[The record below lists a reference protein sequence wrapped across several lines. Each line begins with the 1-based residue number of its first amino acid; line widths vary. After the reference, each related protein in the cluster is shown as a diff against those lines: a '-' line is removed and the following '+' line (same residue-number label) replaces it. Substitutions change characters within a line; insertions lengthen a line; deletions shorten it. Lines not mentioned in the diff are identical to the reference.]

1 MAKPPRGTDVT
12 LRHMAKPDAASG
24 PSTGGFRVVVS
35 RERVTLPNGH
45 EIWLDVVHH
54 PGAAAVVPFT
64 GDAEVAL
71 IRQYRH
77 AAGGTILEVPA
88 GKLDAG
94 EAPLHCAERELAEEA
109 GYRAGRIEALGSIWT
124 TPGFTDEVIHL
135 YAAFD
140 LARVPSRPE
149 DDEVIEVIR
158 VPLDHALDLVWR
170 GELRDAKS
178 ALALIHAA
186 RHVGRLR

>member
-1 MAKPPRGTDVT
+1 MAKPSANQEPIQ
-12 LRHMAKPDAASG
+12 
-24 PSTGGFRVVVS
+24 GGFRVVVS
-35 RERVTLPNGH
+35 HERVTLPTGR
-45 EIWLDVVHH
+45 EMLIDIVHH

-64 GDAEVAL
+64 GDGEVAL

-77 AAGGTILEVPA
+77 AAGGMILEVPA

-94 EAPLHCAERELAEEA
+94 EPPEQCAARELAEEA
-109 GYRAGRIEALGSIWT
+109 GYEAGQIVALGSIWT

-135 YAAFD
+135 FAAFD
-140 LARVPSRPE
+140 LERCASRPE

-158 VPLDHALDLVWR
+158 MPLERALDLVWR

-186 RHVGRLR
+186 RHVGQLR

>member
-1 MAKPPRGTDVT
+1 MAKPT
-12 LRHMAKPDAASG
+12 AAAE
-24 PSTGGFRVVVS
+24 PIVGGFRVVVS
-35 RERVTLPNGH
+35 HERVRLPNGR
-45 EIWLDVVHH
+45 EMLIDVVHH

-64 GDAEVAL
+64 GDTEVAL
-71 IRQYRH
+71 IRQFRH

-94 EAPLHCAERELAEEA
+94 EPPDRCAERELAEEA
-109 GYRAGRIEALGSIWT
+109 GFRAGRIVHLGSIWT

-135 YAAFD
+135 FAAFD
-140 LARVPSRPE
+140 LSPVPSRPE

-158 VPLDHALDLVWR
+158 VPLDRALEWVWS

-178 ALALIHAA
+178 ALALLHAA